1 MENEE
6 KRKNKKITIL
16 VVLGAIFGIA
26 MLIFVGVAG
35 VSAEVT
41 PMLTWGTVTIEGQ
54 QAPAGMPIEIFI
66 GNSSHA
72 SGYITTTTSGQYGAV
87 RIWADDSLYGQALSY
102 RVNGQLAIKN
112 GPDEGIFSLK
122 NQIVNLEVL
131 TSIATWTIPNSG
143 IFPRHLPD
151 TFKGSVTLAN
161 LTNVP
166 IDIQGVYYENGTF
179 WANGAPGCTL
189 SHLEGGK
196 VADYIIAST
205 GACEWEIPLN

>member
-1 MENEE
+1 MT
-6 KRKNKKITIL
+6 KSRTIKL
-16 VVLGAIFGIA
+16 GLLLLIAVLLIAVLGVSIT
-26 MLIFVGVAG
+26 MG
-35 VSAEVT
+35 VSADTT

-54 QAPAGMPIEIFI
+54 QAPAGTPIEIFI

-72 SGYITTTTSGQYGAV
+72 NGYITTTIPGQYGAV
-87 RIWADDSLYGQALSY
+87 RIWADDSLYGQTLSY
-102 RVNGQLAIKN
+102 KVNGQLAIKN
-112 GPDEGIFSLK
+112 GPDEGLFSLK

>member
-1 MENEE
+1 MENEG
-6 KRKNKKITIL
+6 KKKNKKVTIL
-16 VVLGAIFGIA
+16 VILGAIFGIA
-26 MLIFVGVAG
+26 MLIFIGIAG
-35 VSAEVT
+35 VSADTT

-54 QAPAGMPIEIFI
+54 QAPAGTPIEIFI

-87 RIWADDSLYGQALSY
+87 RIWADDSLYGEELTY
-102 RVNGQLAIKN
+102 KVNGQLATKN
-112 GPDEGIFSLK
+112 GPDEGFFGLA

-151 TFKGSVTLAN
+151 TFTGTIVLDTLIPP
-161 LTNVP
+161 T
-166 IDIQGVYYENGTF
+166 DIQGVYYENGTF
-179 WANGAPGCTL
+179 WASGAPGCTL

-196 VADYIIAST
+196 VADYIIAAT